1 LKLETLKKAVACQ
14 NKQSKQ
20 LSKMSWLQKYKYFEL
35 GRRIN
40 YLYTLLF
47 FLSLRQKI
55 KKEVQE
61 NYVTKTK
68 EQILESIVEYD
79 RHGIIEF
86 EGQYIFKSD
95 LEPLIESYIQKQIDK
110 IESYTLKLAL

>member
-1 LKLETLKKAVACQ
+1 MKLETLKKAVDCQ
-14 NKQSKQ
+14 NKQSKK
-20 LSKMSWLQKYKYFEL
+20 LSKMSWLQQRKYFEL
-35 GRRIN
+35 GSRID

-79 RHGIIEF
+79 RYGTIEF
-86 EGQYIFKSD
+86 EKEYIFKSD